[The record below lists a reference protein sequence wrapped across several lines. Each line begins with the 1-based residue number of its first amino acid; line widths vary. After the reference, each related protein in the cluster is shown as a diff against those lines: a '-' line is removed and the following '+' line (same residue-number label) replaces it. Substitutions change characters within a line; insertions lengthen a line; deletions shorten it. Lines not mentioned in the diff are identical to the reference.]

1 MRVPMT
7 AEHDQALPVGTRLG
21 DYRLDAVIGHGGFG
35 ITYRAFDT
43 QLAKFVAIKE
53 YLPVEFAMRRPDG
66 QVVPRGSRFA
76 DDFAW
81 GRERFLDEAR
91 ALARFRHVH
100 IVPVL
105 RYFEANGTAYT
116 VMEFED
122 GNSVAQLLR
131 QPHRTLQP
139 DEVRRLADGLL
150 AGLGAVHAQ
159 GFLHRDIKPSNI
171 IVRRDGVPI
180 LIDFGAA
187 RQAMGGR
194 TRTLTGVLTPQYAP
208 IEQYALE
215 GKQGPWSDI
224 YSASAVLHHAIT
236 GAPPPDAASRVGTD
250 PYKPLAATYAD
261 RFDANLLAAVDRGL
275 AFAPD
280 QRPQTI
286 EAWRGLFG
294 AALPIAE
301 DAPTERLGASAAFS
315 SSSVASSGTPRLGG
329 VSRDNADHMP
339 LPSAPTQNGPSER
352 RPRLGLWLTLIFV
365 ALAAAAVWRF
375 QPQLRDQFAGA
386 PKVDTPK
393 VAIDTASPAPVPTPP
408 TSPQTPPATTPPTTT
423 PTPTPPTQTGQTT
436 SPSQP
441 TAAQKALVEQ
451 AQRAASEGRA
461 TFERADEA
469 AKAARAMA
477 GEARIVAARAAR
489 PDLENSERLSYDGG
503 ASYVGQV
510 ANAKRQGLGVAELT
524 NGERQAGDWVDD
536 RMAGLGTVRLADD
549 TRYSGQWRDGQSTG
563 LGVREK
569 PGKERAEGNFVGGR
583 LEGLGVRRTLTDPN
597 IVQGGE
603 FHGDALD
610 GPGIERVGDRERYE
624 GGFRG
629 GKRNGYGQVTD
640 AAGKTVSGRWADGK
654 LVESTP

>member
-1 MRVPMT
+1 MT
-7 AEHDQALPVGTRLG
+7 AEHEQALPVGTRLG

-122 GNSVAQLLR
+122 GSSVAQLLR
-131 QPHRTLQP
+131 QPNRRMQP

-194 TRTLTGVLTPQYAP
+194 TRTLTGILTPQYAP
-208 IEQYALE
+208 IEQYALD

-224 YSASAVLHHAIT
+224 YSAASVLHHAIA
-236 GAPPPDAASRVGTD
+236 GFPPPDAASRVGND
-250 PYKPLAATYAD
+250 PYRPLAVTQAD
-261 RFDANLLAAVDRGL
+261 RFDSGLLGAVDRGL

-286 EAWRGLFG
+286 EAWRVLFG
-294 AALPIAE
+294 AALPIVE
-301 DAPTERLGASAAFS
+301 DAPTERLSGAVQAVPSN
-315 SSSVASSGTPRLGG
+315 GPRLGG
-329 VSRDNADHMP
+329 VSRNNDELLP
-339 LPSAPTQNGPSER
+339 LPSAGTVSTEPPAPRS
-352 RPRLGLWLTLIFV
+352 RLGIGLTLAFV
-365 ALAAAAVWRF
+365 ALAAVGLWNF
-375 QPQLRDQFAGA
+375 QPQLRALIAGA
-386 PKVDTPK
+386 PKVETP
-393 VAIDTASPAPVPTPP
+393 AELPAPTPIGQPNEATLPATPAPTP
-408 TSPQTPPATTPPTTT
+408 APTTS
-423 PTPTPPTQTGQTT
+423 PTPTPAPTPAPTTPQT
-436 SPSQP
+436 SPAG
-441 TAAQKALVEQ
+441 AAQKALTDQ
-451 AQRAASEGRA
+451 AQRAATEARA
-461 TFERADEA
+461 MFVRADEA
-469 AKAARAMA
+469 SKAARAIA
-477 GEARIVAARAAR
+477 GEARIAAARAAR
-489 PDLENSERLSYDGG
+489 PDLENSERLTYDGG

-510 ANAKRQGLGVAELT
+510 VGGKRQGLGVAELG
-524 NGERQAGDWVDD
+524 NGERQAGEWTDD
-536 RMAGLGTVRLADD
+536 RLNGLGTVRLADD

-569 PGKERAEGNFVGGR
+569 PGAERAEGNFVAGR
-583 LEGLGVRRTLTDPN
+583 LEGLAVRRTLAEPN

-603 FHGDALD
+603 FHADLLE
-610 GPGIERVGDRERYE
+610 GPGVERVGERERYE
-624 GGFRG
+624 GGFKG

-640 AAGKTVSGRWADGK
+640 ATGKMQSGRWADGK
-654 LVESTP
+654 LVESAP